1 MSSGHTDPLGDLQR
15 TEYCGNLRPQ
25 HVGQEMT
32 VMGWVDRRRD
42 LGGLIFIDLRD
53 REGVVQVVVNPD
65 QTELLEKFKRLRS
78 EYVLAVTGKVVQRSE
93 DTVNPEIATGKVEIQ
108 AESIHLLATSK
119 TPPFPINK
127 EAATAEENRL
137 RHRYLDL
144 RRPRLQRN
152 IRLRHQVCMAVRNHL
167 DTRGFLEI
175 ETPFLTKSTPEGARD
190 YLVPSRIYPG
200 EFYALPQSPQIF
212 KQLLMISGFDKYFQI
227 VRCFR
232 DEDLRAD
239 RQPEF
244 TQVDI
249 EMSFLQEDTVFS
261 VVESLLREVF
271 AMKGI
276 SVPDQVPRMSYQEA
290 IRRFGTDH
298 PDTRF
303 ALELVDLSEPF
314 RETPFQ
320 VFRTILEAGG
330 SVQGICVPGAGSFSR
345 RELDELTEFVR
356 NFGAR
361 ALSWIRRSQSGLG
374 SSFPRV
380 VPVEEL
386 EKAAELAELTEGE
399 LLLIL
404 AGEHRVVHDG
414 LAALRSHLAERL
426 DLLPQDEHCF
436 VWISEFPLLEWD
448 EKEGRFFSLHH
459 PFTSPTEESL
469 GLLQSDPAR
478 VGARAYDIV
487 LNGLEIGGGSIRI
500 HNPAVQR
507 QVFRALGIG
516 DDEAEQRFGFLLE
529 ALQYGAPPHGGIA
542 LGLDRI
548 MMLLTEEPS
557 IREVIAFP
565 KTARAQ
571 DLMCGAPSP
580 VKQRQLKEL
589 FLKISG

>member
-1 MSSGHTDPLGDLQR
+1 MSSAQTDPLGDLQR
-15 TEYCGNLRPQ
+15 TEYCGNLGLQ
-25 HVGQEMT
+25 HAGQEVT

-53 REGVVQVVVNPD
+53 REGIVQVVANPD
-65 QTELLEKFKRLRS
+65 QADVLEKSRLLRS
-78 EYVLAVTGKVVQRSE
+78 EYVLAVTGRVVERSE
-93 DTVNPEIATGKVEIQ
+93 DTVNPEIATGAVEIQ
-108 AESIHLLATSK
+108 AQSIRQLAASE

-152 IRLRHQVCMAVRNHL
+152 IRLRHRVGMAVRNHL
-167 DTRGFLEI
+167 DARGFLEI

-212 KQLLMISGFDKYFQI
+212 KQLLMIAGFDKYFQI

-249 EMSFLQEDTVFS
+249 EMSFPQEEAVFS
-261 VVESLLREVF
+261 VVEGLLREVF
-271 AMKGI
+271 AVNEI
-276 SVPDQVPRMSYQEA
+276 AVPDRVPRMSYAES

-303 ALELVDLSEPF
+303 ALELVDLSDAF
-314 RETPFQ
+314 AETSFQ
-320 VFRTILEAGG
+320 VFRAILDGGG
-330 SVQGICVPGAGSFSR
+330 SVKGIRVPGAGSFSR
-345 RELDELTEFVR
+345 REVDELTEFVR

-361 ALSWIRRSQSGLG
+361 ALSWIRRSESGLG
-374 SSFPRV
+374 SSFPKV
-380 VPVEEL
+380 VSAEEL
-386 EKAAELAELTEGE
+386 DRAARLSGLAAGDI
-399 LLLIL
+399 LLIL
-404 AGEHRVVHDG
+404 AGEDRVVHDG
-414 LAALRSHLAERL
+414 LGALRPFLADRL
-426 DLLPQDEHCF
+426 NLIPEDEHRF
-436 VWISEFPLLEWD
+436 VWIYEFPLMEWD
-448 EKEGRFFSLHH
+448 DKEGRFFSLHH
-459 PFTSPTEESL
+459 PFTSPTDESL
-469 GLLQSDPAR
+469 GLLESDPSR
-478 VGARAYDIV
+478 VRARAYDIV

-500 HNPAVQR
+500 HSPAIQR
-507 QVFRALGIG
+507 QVFQALGIPRK
-516 DDEAEQRFGFLLE
+516 EAEQRFGFLLQ
-529 ALQYGAPPHGGIA
+529 ALEYGAPPHGGIA

-548 MMLLTEEPS
+548 VMLLAGERT

-580 VKQRQLKEL
+580 VSRRQLREL
-589 FLKISG
+589 FLEILG

>member
-1 MSSGHTDPLGDLQR
+1 MSTGQTDSLGDLQR
-15 TEYCGNLRPQ
+15 SEYCGNLGLQ
-25 HVGQEMT
+25 HVDQEVT
-32 VMGWVDRRRD
+32 VMGWVDRHRD

-65 QTELLEKFKRLRS
+65 QTHVLEKSRRLRS
-78 EYVLAVTGKVVQRSE
+78 EYVLAVTGKVVERSE
-93 DTVNPEIATGKVEIQ
+93 DTVNPEIATGTVEIQ
-108 AESIHLLATSK
+108 AQSIHRLATSE

-152 IRLRHQVCMAVRNHL
+152 IRLRHEVCMVVRNHL
-167 DTRGFLEI
+167 DARGFLEI

-212 KQLLMISGFDKYFQI
+212 KQLLMIAGFDKYFQI

-249 EMSFLQEDTVFS
+249 EMSFPQEETVFS
-261 VVESLLREVF
+261 MVESLLREVF
-271 AMKGI
+271 AVNGI
-276 SVPDQVPRMSYQEA
+276 AVPDQVLRMSYQEA
-290 IRRFGTDH
+290 ISRFGTDR

-303 ALELVDLSEPF
+303 ALELVDLSELF

-320 VFRTILEAGG
+320 VFRSILEAGG
-330 SVQGICVPGAGSFSR
+330 SVKAICVPGAGSFSR
-345 RELDELTEFVR
+345 RELDELMEVVR

-361 ALSWIRRSQSGLG
+361 ALSWIRRSESGLG
-374 SSFPRV
+374 SSFPSV
-380 VPVEEL
+380 VPAEEL
-386 EKAAELAELTEGE
+386 ERAAELAELAAGE

-404 AGEHRVVHDG
+404 AGKHRVVHDG
-414 LAALRSHLAERL
+414 LGALRMHLAERL
-426 DLLPQDEHCF
+426 NLIPEDEHHF
-436 VWISEFPLLEWD
+436 LWISEFPLMEWD
-448 EKEGRFFSLHH
+448 EKEERFFSLHH

-469 GLLQSDPAR
+469 GLLESDPAR
-478 VGARAYDIV
+478 VRARAYDLV

-500 HNPAVQR
+500 HDPAVQG
-507 QVFRALGIG
+507 QVFQALGIPG
-516 DDEAEQRFGFLLE
+516 DKAERRFGFLLE
-529 ALQYGAPPHGGIA
+529 ALKYGAPPHGGIA

-548 MMLLTEEPS
+548 IMLLAGEPS

-580 VKQRQLKEL
+580 VNQRQLKEL
-589 FLKISG
+589 FLKILV

>member
-65 QTELLEKFKRLRS
+65 QTELLEKSRRLRS
-78 EYVLAVTGKVVQRSE
+78 EYVLVVTGKVVERSE

-232 DEDLRAD
+232 
-239 RQPEF
+239 
-244 TQVDI
+244 
-249 EMSFLQEDTVFS
+249 M
-261 VVESLLREVF
+261 
-271 AMKGI
+271 
-276 SVPDQVPRMSYQEA
+276 
-290 IRRFGTDH
+290 
-298 PDTRF
+298 
-303 ALELVDLSEPF
+303 
-314 RETPFQ
+314 
-320 VFRTILEAGG
+320 
-330 SVQGICVPGAGSFSR
+330 
-345 RELDELTEFVR
+345 
-356 NFGAR
+356 
-361 ALSWIRRSQSGLG
+361 
-374 SSFPRV
+374 
-380 VPVEEL
+380 
-386 EKAAELAELTEGE
+386 
-399 LLLIL
+399 
-404 AGEHRVVHDG
+404 
-414 LAALRSHLAERL
+414 
-426 DLLPQDEHCF
+426 
-436 VWISEFPLLEWD
+436 
-448 EKEGRFFSLHH
+448 
-459 PFTSPTEESL
+459 
-469 GLLQSDPAR
+469 
-478 VGARAYDIV
+478 
-487 LNGLEIGGGSIRI
+487 RI
-500 HNPAVQR
+500 
-507 QVFRALGIG
+507 
-516 DDEAEQRFGFLLE
+516 
-529 ALQYGAPPHGGIA
+529 
-542 LGLDRI
+542 
-548 MMLLTEEPS
+548 
-557 IREVIAFP
+557 
-565 KTARAQ
+565 
-571 DLMCGAPSP
+571 
-580 VKQRQLKEL
+580 
-589 FLKISG
+589 